1 MSLLLGCAFKDVL
14 AGEGHRAAWHV
25 RVLACI
31 LVYRYIDNALSTF
44 AHVEHSLI
52 RNSHFL
58 HCVEYIHHLDSSTS
72 LRLPVRTY
80 GGKSAQKLKWYRAVV
95 YNFTNKKI
103 HMVSRISYIPLDM
116 KKDVQFIREQKNVFS
131 ARRKFYST
139 HA

>member
-1 MSLLLGCAFKDVL
+1 MGLRRIFIL
-14 AGEGHRAAWHV
+14 AQK
-25 RVLACI
+25 
-31 LVYRYIDNALSTF
+31 YSAL
-44 AHVEHSLI
+44 
-52 RNSHFL
+52 
-58 HCVEYIHHLDSSTS
+58 
-72 LRLPVRTY
+72 Y